1 MDQFN
6 FHDKD
11 GTWPQHREFEVHL
24 TTFDGAQHL
33 RLNGWLKRN
42 DVLVKSEGIHNH
54 KGADTFGSFII
65 YINDTMLEK
74 LKEENL
80 ERGLFCDIE
89 VLNTEKDR
97 WETYKGLPKNEK
109 LFEKIQDFMFS
120 FQIKDKKDIE
130 KFLKEA
136 NETSLALF
144 KKNDDFIDDYV
155 ETTEMSAKDKVK
167 DLDLMIEAFVEEE
180 RYEDCALLVKI
191 KDKIKKH
198 YRLKKLKQK
207 IKGNE

>member
-1 MDQFN
+1 MDRIDDIMGKWN
-6 FHDKD
+6 RHS
-11 GTWPQHREFEVHL
+11 ELEVFL

-33 RLNGWLKRN
+33 RLHGWLKRN
-42 DVLVKSEGIHNH
+42 DVLIKSENIV
-54 KGADTFGSFII
+54 DQDDYFGVFTV
-65 YINDTMLEK
+65 YVTENQLDK
-74 LKEENL
+74 LKEN
-80 ERGLFCDIE
+80 
-89 VLNTEKDR
+89 NTESSLFMELEVMSTESERWNLFQDRTKD
-97 WETYKGLPKNEK
+97 KD
-109 LFEKIQDFMFS
+109 KIIESIENFMFS
-120 FQIKDKKDIE
+120 FQIRDKEDIE
-130 KFLKEA
+130 KFLKQA

-144 KKNDDFIDDYV
+144 KKNKDFIDDYV
-155 ETTEMSAKDKVK
+155 ETEEMSAKDKVK